1 MLKKDNLPRVLVG
14 CPINIVKD
22 YCMDEWLEMVKNLSY
37 SNYDVYLVDNT
48 KNPEYHKGLR
58 KKHNL
63 KIDWVD
69 PAKKEARY
77 YMADCIE
84 KIRQRAVKRNYD
96 YLLILEVDIF
106 PSPDIIQTLMVHDK
120 QVVGATYFTGQGDK
134 TFLQLLWLYQA
145 SKETYVTKFFSN
157 SNIRKYFDGTLQ
169 KTHAN
174 GNGCILI
181 KNEVL
186 HKLKFRVNDQ
196 DVGHADSF
204 FHQDL
209 FLLGIINWVDT
220 SILPLHW
227 NSRWSTMPDDAKHS
241 LLTEKMKSQN
251 N

>member
-69 PAKKEARY
+69 PAKKEARV
-77 YMADCIE
+77 YMAECNE
-84 KIRQRAVKRNYD
+84 KIRKRAVKKNYD
-96 YLLILEVDIF
+96 YLFILEVDIF
-106 PSPDIIQTLMVHDK
+106 PPQDIIQMLMVHGK
-120 QVVGATYFTGQGDK
+120 QVVGATYFTDQGDETK
-134 TFLQLLWLYQA
+134 LQIQIIRRVAKEKYVSDYITNSQA
-145 SKETYVTKFFSN
+145 RKFFN
-157 SNIRKYFDGTLQ
+157 GTLQ
-169 KTHAN
+169 QAYAN

-181 KNEVL
+181 DAEVL
-186 HKLKFRVNDQ
+186 KKLKFRVNLDEM
-196 DVGHADSF
+196 GYADSF

-209 FLLGIINWVDT
+209 FLIGIKNWVDT
-220 SILPLHW
+220 SIMPLHW
-227 NSRWSTMPDDAKHS
+227 NGRWSTIPDAANHE
-241 LLTEKMKSQN
+241 LLFANLNK
-251 N
+251 